1 MGSMKTS
8 LSSEGCFEYSNKL
21 IHYLRRK
28 GISNLQISIVETIVE
43 SGPAE
48 VLVEPLPDDRIE
60 DLYNEK
66 YRYVHVIDGGEE
78 LGGNIYVTSRG
89 LEFDDHVFFQL
100 SSFFGLKHITAK
112 GIHAF
117 RFR

>member
-1 MGSMKTS
+1 MSIEPKHVDF
-8 LSSEGCFEYSNKL
+8 SSKL
-21 IHYLRRK
+21 IHYLKRK
-28 GISNLQISIVETIVE
+28 GISNLQVSIVETIVE

-48 VLVEPLPDDRIE
+48 VLIEPLPDDRIE

-66 YRYVHVIDGGEE
+66 YRYVHVIPGGEE

-89 LEFDDHVFFQL
+89 LEFDDPVFFQL

-117 RFR
+117 RLR